1 MFCDFFNTTLII
13 ILRRR
18 ESAFSNFGFRILCF
32 SLFPQYECF
41 TDTSFLFLSRLLFR
55 FFRDDDD
62 ENDENI

>member
-32 SLFPQYECF
+32 SLFPKYECF